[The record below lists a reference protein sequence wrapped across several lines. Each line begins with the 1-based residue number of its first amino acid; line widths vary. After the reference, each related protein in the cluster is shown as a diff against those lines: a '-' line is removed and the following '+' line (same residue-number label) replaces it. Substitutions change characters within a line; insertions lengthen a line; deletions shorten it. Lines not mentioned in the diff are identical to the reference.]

1 VRYLRREQP
10 LKDTRRKTLLLLA
23 ICAFASAASMRI
35 CDPLLPVLAR
45 DFDTSLAAAAA
56 TTTGFAIAYG
66 ATQLFFGPLGDR
78 IGRLPV
84 IVTAIFIA
92 AAASV
97 ACAMAPT
104 LQVLVTARIATGAFA
119 AAAIPLSLAWIGDNV
134 AFGERQP
141 VLARYLIGQM
151 LGMTAGQ
158 IGGGVLA
165 DWIGWRF
172 AFWGL
177 AVLFTGAALMLY
189 RSMRQ
194 ELADRRAAAAAG
206 AAGQPGGAA
215 GAAAAGGFLHQSRIL
230 FSDRWAVTVIGTV
243 TLEGTLLF
251 GAVALVA
258 SHLQQT
264 FAVSPSVAGTVS
276 ALFGLGGL
284 FYALNAGK
292 LIARLRAP
300 GLCRLGGG
308 FIAAAMVVLL
318 VQPVWQP
325 AVVATLMAGLGYYM
339 LHNTLQTQ
347 ATQLSVEA
355 RGAALAW
362 FASGLWLGQG
372 IGVSLAA
379 AAAERFGFGSVFAV
393 TAVGLGVL
401 GATFANA
408 LKARERRLHAAA
420 KPVA

>member
-1 VRYLRREQP
+1 
-10 LKDTRRKTLLLLA
+10 
-23 ICAFASAASMRI
+23 MRI

-78 IGRLPV
+78 VGRLPV
-84 IVTAIFIA
+84 IVAAILIA
-92 AAASV
+92 AGASV
-97 ACAMAPT
+97 ACALAPT
-104 LQVLVTARIATGAFA
+104 LQVLVVARIATGAFA

-134 AFGERQP
+134 PFGERQP

-151 LGMTAGQ
+151 LGMTVGQ
-158 IGGGVLA
+158 IGGGFLA

-177 AVLFTGAALMLY
+177 SVLFTVAALLLY
-189 RSMRQ
+189 RSMQQ
-194 ELADRRAAAAAG
+194 ELATRRKAAAARE
-206 AAGQPGGAA
+206 AAVQAEGAA
-215 GAAAAGGFLHQSRIL
+215 GAASTGGFLQQCRLL

-243 TLEGTLLF
+243 TLEGILLF
-251 GAVALVA
+251 GAVALIA
-258 SHLQQT
+258 SHLQRS
-264 FAVSPSVAGTVS
+264 FGVSPSVAGAVS

-284 FYALNAGK
+284 FYALNAGR

-308 FIAAAMVVLL
+308 LIAVAMVVLL
-318 VQPVWQP
+318 LQPVWQP
-325 AVVATLMAGLGYYM
+325 AVAATLMAGLGYYM

-347 ATQLSVEA
+347 ATQLSVRA
-355 RGAALAW
+355 RGAAVAW

-379 AAAERFGFGSVFAV
+379 AAAERFGFGVVFAV

-401 GATFANA
+401 GSAFARA
-408 LKARERRLHAAA
+408 LKARERRLRAAA
-420 KPVA
+420 GPAG

>member
-1 VRYLRREQP
+1 
-10 LKDTRRKTLLLLA
+10 
-23 ICAFASAASMRI
+23 MRI

-78 IGRLPV
+78 VGRLPV
-84 IVTAIFIA
+84 IVVAILIA

-97 ACAMAPT
+97 ACALAPT
-104 LQVLVTARIATGAFA
+104 LQVLVAARVATGAFA

-134 AFGERQP
+134 PFGERQP

-151 LGMTAGQ
+151 LGMTVGQ
-158 IGGGVLA
+158 IGGGLLA

-172 AFWGL
+172 AFWAL
-177 AVLFTGAALMLY
+177 AALFTGAALMLY
-189 RSMRQ
+189 RSMQ
-194 ELADRRAAAAAG
+194 HELAARRTAAAAA
-206 AAGQPGGAA
+206 ARGGAA
-215 GAAAAGGFLHQSRIL
+215 GAGAASAGFLQQCRLL

-243 TLEGTLLF
+243 SLEGILLF
-251 GAVALVA
+251 GAVALIA
-258 SHLQQT
+258 SHLQRT
-264 FAVSPSVAGTVS
+264 FGVSPSVAGTVS

-284 FYALNAGK
+284 FYALNAGR

-308 FIAAAMVVLL
+308 LIAAAMVILL
-318 VQPVWQP
+318 LQPVWQP
-325 AVVATLMAGLGYYM
+325 AVAATLMAGLGYYM

-347 ATQLSVEA
+347 ATQLSVRA
-355 RGAALAW
+355 RGAAVAW

-379 AAAERFGFGSVFAV
+379 AAAERFGFGIVFGV
-393 TAVGLGVL
+393 TALGLGVL
-401 GATFANA
+401 GTVFARA

-420 KPVA
+420 GPAG